1 MTLNTRGV
9 LVISGAILVATACA
23 RAQPS
28 RATSSPTILT
38 QTENGLEMQ
47 LVAAYRDGEN
57 IWITLCY
64 EQPSGKN
71 WIPGRHTD
79 DLSISVAGNSY
90 RMSSLEL
97 IGFQSSQDGH
107 TTHRCDR
114 FYFNVPDQ
122 PQDGVY
128 HLIVEHLVGK
138 TATSD
143 DCPEVQQRL
152 EADKTGIRIECL
164 LNAEG
169 FFSFGLIERPDD
181 MTDLEASYVVDDL
194 AGEVVAGPWE
204 FSFTIA
210 ALGE

>member
-1 MTLNTRGV
+1 MSRVRLLPILITTTL
-9 LVISGAILVATACA
+9 LASACVQ
-23 RAQPS
+23 AQTSPD
-28 RATSSPTILT
+28 TSSPSIHT
-38 QTENGLEMQ
+38 QTVSGLEVQ
-47 LVAAYRDGEN
+47 LLASYRDGEN

-79 DLSISVAGNSY
+79 DLFISVAGNSY
-90 RMSSLEL
+90 LMSSLEL
-97 IGFQSSQDGH
+97 IGFQSSQDGR

-128 HLIVEHLVGK
+128 NLTVEHLVGK
-138 TATSD
+138 PATSA

-152 EADKTGIRIECL
+152 EADKTAIRIDCL
-164 LNAEG
+164 PDPEG

-194 AGEVVAGPWE
+194 AGEVVAGPWQ
-204 FSFTIA
+204 FIFTVP
-210 ALGE
+210 ALGD